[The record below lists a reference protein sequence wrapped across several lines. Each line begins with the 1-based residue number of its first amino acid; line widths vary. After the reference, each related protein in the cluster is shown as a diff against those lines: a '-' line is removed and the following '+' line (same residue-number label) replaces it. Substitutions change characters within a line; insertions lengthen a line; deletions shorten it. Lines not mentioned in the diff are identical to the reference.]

1 MFQPGRGPSFRPAGC
16 GIYLE
21 IMTLAAKPRAPLE
34 GQHFHV
40 VVIGGGING
49 VAVAKECA
57 RAGKRTLLVE
67 QNDFA
72 SGVTSRSTR
81 IIHGGLRYLEHGELA
96 LVRESVRERERL
108 LRERSHLVH
117 PIQFLFLLNEQ
128 SQRSAMKVRAGLWL
142 YQKMAGHEPNKPS
155 EMEMMRVQR
164 ALDAGHQWLMLNFED
179 AQCEF
184 PERLVAEWMT
194 EAADAGAVVRN
205 HCEVLAV
212 DVREGR
218 ARGVLLRDKTTGKDE
233 RVEAGWILNC
243 TGPWADRICQRST
256 VRTGKPMLGGVRGSH
271 IVLPRFSGAPTA
283 ALFTEA
289 ADSRPVFVL
298 PWNEQILVGTTEVP
312 DSGDPARTSPSGEE
326 VEYLLRTVSKLFP
339 KAKFTAHDI
348 KYAFAGVRPLPN
360 SPGNKPSA
368 VTRRHFLHDH
378 SDDGATRLISVIGGK
393 LTTAASL
400 ARECARKVG
409 LSVEE
414 PKTVVVGP
422 GSALDPMLDQEVI
435 EIARAGSVSEET
447 ARGLMEWHGKRAMD
461 IARMALVSAEIRA
474 PICPHTS
481 HIVAEVVEAYRKES
495 AVTLADALLRRVPVA
510 LGACWSESCSREA
523 ALRIGAV
530 LGWKDHDMGE
540 NLEAFE
546 TERTAFLQR
555 PAVGRSAL
563 EAAAD

>member
-1 MFQPGRGPSFRPAGC
+1 VD
-16 GIYLE
+16 
-21 IMTLAAKPRAPLE
+21 

-49 VAVAKECA
+49 VAVARECA

-81 IIHGGLRYLEHGELA
+81 IIHGGLRYLEHGELG
-96 LVRESVRERERL
+96 LVRESVREREHL

-117 PIQFLFLLNEQ
+117 PVQFLFLLNEQ

-142 YQKMAGHEPNKPS
+142 YRRFAGKKSSALS
-155 EMEMMRVQR
+155 EMELKRVER
-164 ALDAGHQWLMLNFED
+164 ALDAGHQWSIFNYED

-184 PERLVAEWMT
+184 PERLVAEWAL
-194 EAADAGAVVRN
+194 EAAQAGAVVRN

-212 DVREGR
+212 DIAQGR
-218 ARGVLLRDKTTGKDE
+218 ARGVLLRDRISGKDE
-233 RVEAGWILNC
+233 RVDAGWIFNC
-243 TGPWADRICQRST
+243 TGPWADRICQRSA
-256 VRTGKPMLGGVRGSH
+256 VRTSKPMLGGVRGSH
-271 IVLPRFSGAPTA
+271 IVLPRFAGAPTA
-283 ALFTEA
+283 ALYTEA
-289 ADSRPVFVL
+289 ADGRPVFVV
-298 PWNEQILVGTTEVP
+298 PWNEQVLVGTTEVP
-312 DSGDPARTSPSGEE
+312 DTGDPGRTAPSNEE
-326 VEYLLRTVSKLFP
+326 IEYLFRTVAKLFP
-339 KAKFTAHDI
+339 KAKLSAPDI

-360 SPGNKPSA
+360 SPGNKASA

-378 SDDGATRLISVIGGK
+378 TSEGAARLISVIGGK

-400 ARECARKVG
+400 ARECARKIGITVP
-409 LSVEE
+409 E
-414 PKTVVVGP
+414 PTMVAMGP
-422 GSALDPMLDQEVI
+422 GSSLDPMLDQEVVD
-435 EIARAGSVSEET
+435 IARAGSVSEET
-447 ARGLMEWHGKRAMD
+447 ARGMMEWHGPRAMD
-461 IARMALVSAEIRA
+461 IARMALVSAELRA

-481 HIVAEVVEAYRKES
+481 HIVAEVVEAYRTEF
-495 AVTLADALLRRVPVA
+495 AVTLADVLLRRIPVA

-530 LGWKDHDMGE
+530 LGWKEQDLGS

-546 TERTAFLQR
+546 TERSAFLKKPSR
-555 PAVGRSAL
+555 GGSAL

>member
-1 MFQPGRGPSFRPAGC
+1 
-16 GIYLE
+16 
-21 IMTLAAKPRAPLE
+21 MTLSIKPRSSLE
-34 GQHFHV
+34 GQHFQV

-49 VAVAKECA
+49 VAIARECA

-81 IIHGGLRYLEHGELA
+81 IIHGGLRYLEHGELD

-117 PIQFLFLLNEQ
+117 PIHFLFLLNEN

-142 YQKMAGHEPNKPS
+142 YQRMAKKRSPDLS
-155 EMEMMRVQR
+155 EMEMARVQR

-184 PERLVAEWMT
+184 PERLVAEWML
-194 EAADAGAVVRN
+194 EAASAGAVVRN

-212 DVREGR
+212 DIGQGR
-218 ARGVLLRDKTTGKDE
+218 ARGVLLRDRTTGKDQ
-233 RVEAGWILNC
+233 RVDASWVINC

-256 VRTGKPMLGGVRGSH
+256 VRTKKPMIGGVRGSH

-283 ALFTEA
+283 ALYTEA
-289 ADSRPVFVL
+289 ADGRPVFVL

-312 DSGDPARTSPSGEE
+312 DSGDPGKTSASQQEI
-326 VEYLLRTVSKLFP
+326 EYLLQTAAGLFP
-339 KAKFTAHDI
+339 KAKLSAHDI
-348 KYAFAGVRPLPN
+348 KYAFAGIRPLPN
-360 SPGNKPSA
+360 SPNDKPSA

-378 SDDGATRLISVIGGK
+378 SDEGASRMISVIGGK

-400 ARECARKVG
+400 ARECARKIG
-409 LSVEE
+409 ISVEE
-414 PKTVVVGP
+414 PQAVTIGP
-422 GSALDPMLDQEVI
+422 GSSLDPLLDQQVI

-447 ARGLMEWHGKRAMD
+447 ARGMMEWHGEHAMD
-461 IARMALVSAEIRA
+461 IARTALVGADLRA

-481 HIVAEVVEAYRKES
+481 HIVAEVVEAYRNEY
-495 AVTLADALLRRVPVA
+495 AVTLGDVLLRRVPVA

-530 LGWKDHDMGE
+530 MGWKEQEFGA
-540 NLEAFE
+540 NLEQFE
-546 TERTAFLQR
+546 TERAAFLQR
-555 PAVGRSAL
+555 PARSGSAL